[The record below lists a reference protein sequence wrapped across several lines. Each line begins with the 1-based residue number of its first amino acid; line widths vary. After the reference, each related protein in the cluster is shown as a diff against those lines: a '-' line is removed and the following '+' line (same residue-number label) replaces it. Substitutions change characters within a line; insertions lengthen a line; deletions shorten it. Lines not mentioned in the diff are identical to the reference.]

1 MDSADALEGAGFIVG
16 VRVSS
21 RKAPGFRVLAFLRMK
36 MISRRSDI
44 QALESIVNAMCREPG
59 VRFDSARLLAL
70 TGNHRRTRATQK
82 LVVSP
87 ITTATGLTRD
97 HQVEAR
103 DEGQELSARAGLVTS
118 VSGQI
123 PSPFTSQTRG

>member
-44 QALESIVNAMCREPG
+44 QAFG
-59 VRFDSARLLAL
+59 VDRKRDALRIRTRALTARLLAL
-70 TGNHRRTRATQK
+70 TGNHRRTRTAQEFI
-82 LVVSP
+82 VSP
-87 ITTATGLTRD
+87 ITTATGLPRD